1 MKTNRLA
8 NIQWRSV
15 RLSMGVSFTI
25 FLAVLGFMLFYY
37 QLDPRVL
44 IASRWFG
51 IPFIILLLLISA
63 AVGFGAGYVFGNRLK
78 KRLEKLIESILK
90 YENGNFAY
98 RIPSMGEDEI
108 GLAADQLNEMAERI
122 ERQVASLQKLSNERA
137 EWQDQMKKSVVS
149 EERQRLARELHDAV
163 SQQLFAISMMTS
175 AILEGIAASADEKL
189 AQRLKMVEKM
199 AADAQSEMRAL
210 LLHLRPVTLEGKGL
224 REGLSD
230 LLNEFKAKQ
239 SMDIDWEIEDT
250 GKLPKGVEDH
260 LFRIVQEALS
270 NVFRHSKAT
279 KVSVRLLLR
288 NRQLQLKVIDNG
300 EGFQMDSIKTSS
312 YGLNSIKERASE
324 VGGVAEIIS
333 FAGKGTQVDVKVP
346 IFDQGKG
353 ENQGDSSTAD

>member
-1 MKTNRLA
+1 MRTNRLA
-8 NIQWRSV
+8 NIQWRAV
-15 RLSMGVSFTI
+15 RLSLGVSFTI

-44 IASRWFG
+44 IVSRWFG
-51 IPFIILLLLISA
+51 IPFIALLALIST
-63 AVGFGAGYVFGNRLK
+63 AVGFGSGYMFGNQLK

-98 RIPSMGEDEI
+98 RIPSLGDDEI

-137 EWQDQMKKSVVS
+137 EWQDQMKKSVIS
-149 EERQRLARELHDAV
+149 EERRRLARELHDAV
-163 SQQLFAISMMTS
+163 SQRLFAISMMTS
-175 AILEGIAASADEKL
+175 AVLEGIDAAADEKL

-199 AADAQSEMRAL
+199 AADAQNEMRAL

-224 REGLSD
+224 QEGLAD
-230 LLNEFKAKQ
+230 LLKEFKAKQ
-239 SMDIDWEIEDT
+239 SIDIDWEIEDA

-279 KVSVRLLLR
+279 KVTVRLLLR
-288 NRQLQLKVIDNG
+288 NKQLQLKVIDNG
-300 EGFQMDSIKTSS
+300 EGFKMDAVKTSS

-333 FAGKGTQVDVKVP
+333 FTGKGTQVDVKVP
-346 IFDQGKG
+346 IFEQQKG
-353 ENQGDSSTAD
+353 EA

>member
-8 NIQWRSV
+8 NIQWRAV
-15 RLSMGVSFTI
+15 RLSLGVSFTVFI
-25 FLAVLGFMLFYY
+25 AVLGFMLFYY

-51 IPFIILLLLISA
+51 IPFIALLLLISA
-63 AVGFGAGYVFGNRLK
+63 AVGFASGYMFGNQLK
-78 KRLEKLIESILK
+78 KRLEKLIESIIR

-98 RIPSMGEDEI
+98 RIPSLGDDEI
-108 GLAADQLNEMAERI
+108 GLAADQLNEMAVRI

-137 EWQDQMKKSVVS
+137 EWQEQMKKAVVS

-175 AILEGIAASADEKL
+175 AVLEGAAGDEKL
-189 AQRLKMVEKM
+189 TQRLKMVEKM
-199 AADAQSEMRAL
+199 AADAQNEMRAL

-224 REGLSD
+224 TEGLAD
-230 LLNEFKAKQ
+230 LLKEFKAKQ
-239 SMDIDWEIEDT
+239 SIDIDWEIDDT
-250 GKLPKGVEDH
+250 EKLAKGVEDH

-279 KVSVRLLLR
+279 KVSVRLLFR
-288 NRQLQLKVIDNG
+288 NKQLQLKVIDNG
-300 EGFQMDSIKTSS
+300 EGFQMDDVKTSS

-353 ENQGDSSTAD
+353 ETEGDSSTVN